1 MMNVEGVKNI
11 EVEVLVKV
19 LNTTISFEKSL
30 NEYLISEYPL
40 SEEDKKNQ
48 SKFLDLNAI
57 EEIKSKYL
65 DNKRERNPN
74 RKDPNTNPHYRLFRV
89 NGIIS
94 ESFEPYM
101 NSYVTNEEKKI
112 KEIIINLVQNDRIE
126 GKLYVSSLYLFN
138 NINILYPN
146 TGETTGYLKKDNE
159 ANLLL
164 KDYDSSLMNVKK
176 TTKIVVYF
184 YL

>member
-48 SKFLDLNAI
+48 AKFLDLNAI
-57 EEIKSKYL
+57 EEIKIKYL

-74 RKDPNTNPHYRLFRV
+74 RKDPNSNPHYRLFRV

-101 NSYVTNEEKKI
+101 NSYVTNKEKKLR
-112 KEIIINLVQNDRIE
+112 K
-126 GKLYVSSLYLFN
+126 
-138 NINILYPN
+138 
-146 TGETTGYLKKDNE
+146 
-159 ANLLL
+159 LLL
-164 KDYDSSLMNVKK
+164 
-176 TTKIVVYF
+176 I
-184 YL
+184 